1 MSHARAALKPPRLW
15 SRGFRPFFLV
25 GALWAVAAILV
36 WPAIFTGAL
45 SLPAAMSPIDWH
57 VHEMIFG
64 YGAAIVAGFLL
75 TAIPN
80 WTGRLPV
87 AGGRL
92 IGLVA
97 LWAVGR
103 FAVVLSGVLGA
114 WATLFLDG
122 AFLFALA
129 GACAREIVAGK
140 NLRNLK
146 VVVLVAA
153 FAIANVVYHVEG
165 SMTGAAPYASR
176 AGVALLVLLILLI
189 GGRVVP
195 SFTHNWLAKHN
206 VERRPVP
213 FGKADAVVMGLS
225 ALALALW
232 IALPEGQATGAALIL
247 AGVANLWRLA
257 RWCGWSARADMLVLV
272 LHVGF
277 FFASA
282 GFICAAIRA
291 FAPDVVP
298 PAVPMHVWGIGAIG
312 TMTVAMM
319 TRATLGHM
327 GRALVASRATQAVY
341 ALVWL
346 ALVARLGMA
355 LWPAEGVRLLWAAAL
370 CWIAA
375 FSVFVY
381 AYYVD
386 TGR

>member
-1 MSHARAALKPPRLW
+1 MSTVRAALKPPGLW

-25 GALWAVAAILV
+25 GSLWAVAAIVV
-36 WPAIFTGAL
+36 WPAIFTGNL
-45 SLPAAMSPIDWH
+45 SLPVAMSPIDWH

-64 YGAAIVAGFLL
+64 YGAAVVAGFLL

-87 AGGRL
+87 SGGRL
-92 IGLVA
+92 VGLVG

-103 FAVVLSGVLGA
+103 CAVALSGILGA
-114 WATLFLDG
+114 WATLILDS

-129 GACAREIVAGK
+129 AACTREIVAGK

-146 VVVLVAA
+146 VVVLVTA
-153 FAIANVVYHVEG
+153 FAIANVAYHVEG
-165 SMTGAAPYASR
+165 LMTGAAAYAAR

-206 VERRPVP
+206 VERRPVS
-213 FGKADAVVMGLS
+213 FGKADAVVMGIS
-225 ALALALW
+225 ALALLLW
-232 IALPEGQATGAALIL
+232 IALPEGRGTGVALLL
-247 AGVANLWRLA
+247 AGLANLWRLS

-277 FFASA
+277 FFASV
-282 GFICAAIRA
+282 GFLCAAVRA

-355 LWPAEGVRLLWAAAL
+355 LWPVEGVRLLW
-370 CWIAA
+370 IAA
-375 FSVFVY
+375 VCWVGAFLIFVY

-386 TGR
+386 TRV